1 MRFYNIVI
9 TNSSGAVLRQYTSLA
24 SDGTFNPQCLRVTLD
39 IPQSNFAQPAGL
51 AMVRIYGVAFTDIN
65 STADI
70 NGMNV
75 TISAG
80 MSKGLPLAN
89 PKQQGV
95 IARGYVYQA
104 FGNWQ
109 GTEIS
114 LDLIIAPSVGNA
126 DQAAA
131 ITLDWK
137 QGTPLTGAVTNALNA
152 AFPSIP
158 VVGQFSDAVT
168 ANQDTPHISSSM
180 GDFAQKVNE
189 FSNAVATQDDYLG
202 ANIAMQGDK
211 FYLFDGTST
220 EDQTTVAIAF
230 TDLIGNATWIEY
242 NVMQFKA
249 VMRGD
254 LSPGGIVT
262 LPKGT
267 NAINSQNTF
276 TQFRQNLSFQNSFMV
291 SKIRHL
297 GDSRQRGADSWV
309 TVVDCNLLNTQN
321 ISEAPLQ

>member
-9 TNSSGAVLRQYTSLA
+9 TDSGGAVKRQYTSLNA
-24 SDGTFNPQCLRVTLD
+24 DGSFNGQALRVTLD

-51 AMVRIYGVAFTDIN
+51 AMVRIYGVAFTDLN
-65 STADI
+65 STADMV
-70 NGMNV
+70 GMNV

-89 PKQQGV
+89 PKQQGL
-95 IARGYVYQA
+95 IARGYIFQA

-109 GTEIS
+109 GAEVS
-114 LDLIIAPSVGNA
+114 LDLIIAPAIGNA
-126 DQAAA
+126 TEEAN

-137 QGTPLTGAVTNALNA
+137 NGTPLTGAVTNALQA

-168 ANQDTPHISSSM
+168 APQDTPHLSSSM

-189 FSNAVATQDDYLG
+189 FSNARAISADYLG

-211 FYLFDGTST
+211 FYLYDGTST
-220 EDQTTVAIAF
+220 IAQPTVNINF

-291 SKIRHL
+291 SMIRHL
-297 GDSRQRGADSWV
+297 GDNRGRGADSWV
-309 TVVDCNLLNTQN
+309 TVVNCNLLNTPN
-321 ISEAPLQ
+321 ISESPLQ